1 MDIFVC
7 ENVGHVTGGVQV
19 TEQIDGSW
27 LATCPIGN
35 VFGEEVEGEHTA
47 VGETKEAAIS
57 ALEKEI
63 VIFDNFMW
71 M

>member
-7 ENVGHVTGGVQV
+7 ENIGHITGVYKV
-19 TEQIDGSW
+19 EEQADGSW

-35 VFGEEVEGEHTA
+35 VFGEEIDGEHTG
-47 VGETKEAAIS
+47 VGETKEDAIL

>member
-7 ENVGHVTGGVQV
+7 ENIGHVAGVYKV
-19 TEQIDGSW
+19 VEQADGSW

-35 VFGEEVEGEHTA
+35 VFGEEVDGEHIG
-47 VGETKEAAIS
+47 VGKTKEEAIL